1 MDSECKIIRHM
12 IRLYSVIESE
22 NKLIVM
28 DPNSIEKDLVYTP
41 ANYLN
46 GKTVTFFKAIH
57 S

>member
-12 IRLYSVIESE
+12 IRLYSVLESE